1 MSKLLGLTV
10 TALGVLAGCADSRA
24 CSIQVPITTPRTEY
38 PELARISRAAAEQSA
53 RDRLH
58 AGQAGQIVAAHLESE
73 AGCLI
78 WSVELSM
85 PGEVSLSQVYVDAG
99 DGRVVMVKQKKDSWF
114 DE

>member
-1 MSKLLGLTV
+1 MSKLLGLAV
-10 TALGVLAGCADSRA
+10 TALGALAGCADSRT

-38 PELARISRAAAEQSA
+38 PSLARISRAAAEQSA

-58 AGQAGQIVAAHLESE
+58 VSQAGRIVAANLESE

-85 PGEVSLSQVYVDAG
+85 PGEGSSSEVYVDAG
-99 DGRVVMVKQKKDSWF
+99 DGRVLMVKQKKDSWF